1 VSLLSISAG
10 VSPRILVGLI
20 ALSVLMGLSS
30 VSAVT
35 EPLVNATRCAE
46 DWTAAV
52 IAREAGEAS
61 YSGPCAE
68 FGGFGA
74 NGDVPADFYKN
85 AADWQASAA
94 AEVGVLQADI
104 WGATA
109 REIGRLAI
117 LLVALLVGGTI
128 PGATL
133 GTGVAAW
140 SISNGTS
147 RRRWAASVVLYI
159 AVVIVAIYAALL
171 IGSTAI
177 VTARIASLGL
187 TTNLA
192 FPGVSSFAPLPGA
205 LFYAMVASAVSL
217 VVGRAETGMIAAVSL
232 AATEFVLSRI
242 VGATPLFPSTL
253 HQAAIGSLDTPLSP
267 ALAAAALM
275 AGGVAVAGATYRWL
289 ATSRDV
295 PSRSA

>member
-1 VSLLSISAG
+1 VSLSSISAG
-10 VSPRILVGLI
+10 VSPRFLGGLLG
-20 ALSVLMGLSS
+20 LSVLMGLSS
-30 VSAVT
+30 ISAVT
-35 EPLVNATRCAE
+35 EPLVNATRCAA

-52 IAREAGEAS
+52 VAREAGEAS

-74 NGDVPADFYKN
+74 SRDVPDDFYRN
-85 AADWQASAA
+85 EADWQASAA
-94 AEVGVLQADI
+94 AEVDALQADL

-117 LLVALLVGGTI
+117 LLVALLVGGAI

-147 RRRWAASVVLYI
+147 RRRWAASTVLYI
-159 AVVIVAIYAALL
+159 TVVIVAIYAVLL
-171 IGSTAI
+171 IGSTVLVA
-177 VTARIASLGL
+177 ARIASLGL
-187 TTNLA
+187 TAKLT
-192 FPGVSSFAPLPGA
+192 FPGVSALAPLPGA
-205 LFYAMVASAVSL
+205 LFYAMVATAVSV

-232 AATEFVLSRI
+232 AVTEFVLSRF

-253 HQAAIGSLDTPLSP
+253 HQIAIGSLDTPLSP

-289 ATSRDV
+289 ATFRDV
-295 PSRSA
+295 PSRSV